1 MSEQAS
7 KGSLKNIGIIIA
19 ALGAVGLL
27 IWSWNA
33 NMSLSPVKLGYYCL
47 SCKKTEDLS
56 AYRDDY
62 PTNWRQYPRAM
73 SDSVLYCVLCKK
85 GPAHPVNECE
95 TCGSVFILHLF
106 PKYDEFGSPSC
117 PKCDDAYGQ
126 AAKVKKIDL
135 MPKALNP

>member
-7 KGSLKNIGIIIA
+7 KGSLKNIGIVIA

-33 NMSLSPVKLGYYCL
+33 NMSLTQVKLGYYCL

-62 PTNWRQYPRAM
+62 PTNWKQYPRAM

-85 GPAHPVNECE
+85 GPAHPVNECKS
-95 TCGSVFILHLF
+95 CGSVFILHLQ
-106 PKYDEFGSPSC
+106 PKYDQYGDPSC
-117 PKCDDAYGQ
+117 PKCDAAYGE
-126 AAKVKKIDL
+126 AAKLKGHDL
-135 MPKALNP
+135 MPKELNP